1 MSACCFAYS
10 GGEPDEVLFH
20 VCDEHA
26 EIAEREALEFD
37 HDNDPNRPEKAVLD
51 PIRVQCEDCD
61 RWVPK
66 TDSVFLEGCAREL
79 CLDCAEGRPSED
91 WK

>member
-1 MSACCFAYS
+1 MMSIY
-10 GGEPDEVLFH
+10 GIPLDELAMH
-20 VCDEHA
+20 
-26 EIAEREALEFD
+26 RESE
-37 HDNDPNRPEKAVLD
+37 D

-79 CLDCAEGRPSED
+79 CIDCASDRPSED

>member
-1 MSACCFAYS
+1 MDSTY
-10 GGEPDEVLFH
+10 LFTQ
-20 VCDEHA
+20 
-26 EIAEREALEFD
+26 
-37 HDNDPNRPEKAVLD
+37 LD
-51 PIRVQCEDCD
+51 VERVQCEDCD

-79 CLDCAEGRPSED
+79 CIDCAEGRPSED